1 MVDESSDE
9 DELSEEEL
17 PEDDEVEELLVDDPD
32 DVLVELT
39 CAVLV
44 DEPSAGSL
52 PAAIWT

>member
-1 MVDESSDE
+1 MVDDESS
-9 DELSEEEL
+9 
-17 PEDDEVEELLVDDPD
+17 EDDEVEELVVDDPD

-52 PAAIWT
+52 PAAIWM